1 MSWFRR
7 RRPLTC
13 QEVVELVSD
22 YLEDT
27 LPTSQRA
34 RFEHH
39 LQRCAPCVGYVDQI
53 RTTVAL
59 MRSSAPDTVD
69 PATTDHLIA
78 LYRTWQHE

>member
-39 LQRCAPCVGYVDQI
+39 LQRCDPCVGYADQI

-69 PATTDHLIA
+69 PSTTEHLIA